1 MPPAPPR
8 RLLLALSVSLG
19 VHALVWLVLGE
30 SARAGADQ
38 RPTPPAPA
46 TLEFMD
52 VEVTLTRA
60 GMKPVFKV
68 IAKSEILIP
77 GAGALTGG
85 KVANDQSK
93 HLG

>member
-1 MPPAPPR
+1 METPKTQAPGPVLSEAESR
-8 RLLLALSVSLG
+8 AKRCAAEIDAVLAKFNC
-19 VHALVWLVLGE
+19 
-30 SARAGADQ
+30 
-38 RPTPPAPA
+38 
-46 TLEFMD
+46 FMD

-85 KVANDQSK
+85 K
-93 HLG
+93 